1 MNETIKENQKDTFT
15 APELYLLA
23 AAFGGKVL
31 FGLPEKEIYQLK
43 GDGVF
48 QEAYQRLIDKEILT
62 VEGKL
67 TRGGA
72 FIIQAVEK
80 YHQSKKYVR
89 INNLMFAFQE
99 KDEDELILLIEME
112 DSDHYQM
119 RILSKAIVLKMLSDE
134 IPLILREPKEEEKN
148 FLRKELLHQQRHEV
162 EEYEPE
168 KMFMNLE
175 LFHLEEEPQNKYN
188 QKYYQ
193 QWFIFT
199 KDGKLIMVDVMNKKY
214 YHASQYWF
222 LKILFDEMDFP
233 YMRSEELA

>member
-1 MNETIKENQKDTFT
+1 MSGKTTHTFT

-23 AAFGGKVL
+23 AAFGGEVL
-31 FGLPEKEIYQLK
+31 FGLQEKAIYQLK
-43 GDGVF
+43 GDGAF

-62 VEGKL
+62 TEGKI

-72 FIIQAVEK
+72 FIIQAVEL

-89 INNLMFAFQE
+89 INNIMFAFQE
-99 KDEDELILLIEME
+99 KNQDELILLIEKE
-112 DSDHYQM
+112 ESEQYQL
-119 RILSKAIVLKMLSDE
+119 RVLSKAIVLKMLSDE
-134 IPLILREPKEEEKN
+134 IPLILREPKEEEKS
-148 FLRKELLHQQRHEV
+148 FLKQELLHQERREI

-175 LFHLEEEPQNKYN
+175 LFHLEEEPKDKTNS
-188 QKYYQ
+188 KYYQ

-199 KDGKLIMVDVMNKKY
+199 KDEKLIMLDIVNKNY

-233 YMRSEELA
+233 YKRSEEYV